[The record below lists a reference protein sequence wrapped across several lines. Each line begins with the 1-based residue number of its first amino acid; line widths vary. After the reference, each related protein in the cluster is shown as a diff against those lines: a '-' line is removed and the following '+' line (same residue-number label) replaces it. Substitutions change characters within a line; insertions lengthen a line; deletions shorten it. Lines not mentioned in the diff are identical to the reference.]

1 MSTNVKHKGIL
12 VCNSAIYILREPFEF
27 LLKTTAIFLNGREQR
42 VLGFGVIKL
51 YLGVVF
57 FFFFPTRVAIN
68 FFHCFNG
75 YITFHSLKSPHFI

>member
-42 VLGFGVIKL
+42 VLGFGVI
-51 YLGVVF
+51 
-57 FFFFPTRVAIN
+57 
-68 FFHCFNG
+68 
-75 YITFHSLKSPHFI
+75 